1 MRHQQFPKRI
11 QFTGGKG
18 LPETRKCSG
27 PILAY
32 AEGQLGQGVPEVS
45 HGNRNVLL
53 LPKNAP
59 SLLFLPLSC
68 CSASCLHGS
77 RSHPRRPE
85 TPAKLLPRPA
95 PPSPYPAVLE
105 ISLLQGHVPSASS
118 QSNCEIIMVGDF
130 NLNWME
136 KCCTT
141 ADSFAM
147 DFHLTKLISQP
158 TRLYLKVVIIHY

>member
-1 MRHQQFPKRI
+1 MLGLVPVSLEAPLAFWLPWLQQPVCFQRRLWPAGSR
-11 QFTGGKG
+11 
-18 LPETRKCSG
+18 RS
-27 PILAY
+27 
-32 AEGQLGQGVPEVS
+32 
-45 HGNRNVLL
+45 
-53 LPKNAP
+53 PKNLLVHLLSLNLFPDTPLFSLESPFPFPTACAVRSPAGPLPRLDAP
-59 SLLFLPLSC
+59 S
-68 CSASCLHGS
+68 
-77 RSHPRRPE
+77 
-85 TPAKLLPRPA
+85 
-95 PPSPYPAVLE
+95 PSPAVLE
-105 ISLLQGHVPSASS
+105 ISLLQGQVPGACS